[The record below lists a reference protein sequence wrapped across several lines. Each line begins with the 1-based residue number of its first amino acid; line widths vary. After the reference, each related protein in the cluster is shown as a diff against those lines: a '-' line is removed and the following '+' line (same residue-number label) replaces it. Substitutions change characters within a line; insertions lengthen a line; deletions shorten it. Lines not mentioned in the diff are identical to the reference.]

1 MRSGAGTSA
10 VDLPSGESLRPPLA
24 WLATRSG
31 GDRQAKRG
39 DDVREEEEERR
50 ARKTRLPR
58 ASLPPPL
65 VRVAMGMGMGS
76 GWARPLGRAGLVVRS
91 GRAGPGACVVEDWIH
106 HPTGSAGW
114 LVGSVRCGGCL
125 CTHHAGTER
134 TRSWAGG
141 TDPFRSPTY
150 SNRNVDCQRTID
162 WSKDDQCK
170 EAPCGTSRVASSSLV
185 MSHSF

>member
-91 GRAGPGACVVEDWIH
+91 GQVRSGRAWCVRGGGLDPSSNWL
-106 HPTGSAGW
+106 GW
-114 LVGSVRCGGCL
+114 L
-125 CTHHAGTER
+125 
-134 TRSWAGG
+134 AGG
-141 TDPFRSPTY
+141 FGAVRWLPLHAPRRHGTDSVVGRRNGPVPFTY
-150 SNRNVDCQRTID
+150 LLD
-162 WSKDDQCK
+162 
-170 EAPCGTSRVASSSLV
+170 
-185 MSHSF
+185 

>member
-106 HPTGSAGW
+106 HPTGSAVW
-114 LVGSVRCGGCL
+114 LVGSVRCGAVVAFARTTQARNGL
-125 CTHHAGTER
+125 GRGQEER
-134 TRSWAGG
+134 TRSVHLPTRLG
-141 TDPFRSPTY
+141 TLTVNARSIGP
-150 SNRNVDCQRTID
+150 RTTN
-162 WSKDDQCK
+162 
-170 EAPCGTSRVASSSLV
+170 ARRHLVARPKLLPRAS
-185 MSHSF
+185 